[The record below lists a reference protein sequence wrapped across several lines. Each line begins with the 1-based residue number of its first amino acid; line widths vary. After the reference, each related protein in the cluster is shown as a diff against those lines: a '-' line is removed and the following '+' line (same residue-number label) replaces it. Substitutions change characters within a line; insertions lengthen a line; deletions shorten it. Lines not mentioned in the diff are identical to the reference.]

1 MAFWNTLTHDI
12 VEKARGC
19 HGGVVGAIESG
30 EAKDTPTIYR
40 LQWIEESRIKERDE
54 GALPRSACY

>member
-40 LQWIEESRIKERDE
+40 LQWNQGER
-54 GALPRSACY
+54 